1 MYKGQK
7 ASKDGIQYF
16 LCPFTDMYI
25 TQGSETGTHRGTK
38 ANDVRGKEAGV
49 KYPYY
54 APCDCKLI
62 WYDKSNGQGM
72 WQSINKVRFSNGNI
86 SFGTWVTAH
95 DESFDADKTMGK
107 TIYQGEQLGNMG
119 SKAGGGAISTGV
131 HCHIEIAQHKYNISN
146 WKKNGY
152 GIYCF
157 PDETDTDDCYF
168 VNDTNI
174 LNGMGGNWKMIPE
187 EKHKIGYK
195 AHVQSDGWQDWKF
208 DGATAGTTGQSKRME
223 AFRIDY
229 DKPVYAK
236 VHVESVGWI
245 DYGQIDIN
253 TVIGTTGESKRL
265 ECICLK
271 CDTIKYR
278 VHIEGTGWTCW
289 TKADGIATLGSVG
302 MSQRIEAI
310 EIIEI

>member
-25 TQGSETGTHRGTK
+25 TQGAGGQFSHAGTK
-38 ANDVRGKEAGV
+38 ANDVRGSQPGV
-49 KYPYY
+49 RYPYY
-54 APCDCKLI
+54 APCDVKLI
-62 WYDKSNGQGM
+62 WRDLSTGEGM
-72 WQSINKVRFSNGNI
+72 WQSLNKVRFANGNVDYAT
-86 SFGTWVTAH
+86 FVTVH
-95 DESFDADKTMGK
+95 DNTFDANVGQVVP
-107 TIYQGEQLGNMG
+107 QGEQLGNMG
-119 SKAGGGAISTGV
+119 DKGNATGV
-131 HCHIEIAQHKYNISN
+131 HCHIEIAQHKYSISN
-146 WKKNGY
+146 WKKNKY
-152 GIYCF
+152 GNWCF

-187 EKHKIGYK
+187 EKHNIGYK

-208 DGATAGTTGQSKRME
+208 DGQTAGTTGQSKRME

-236 VHVESVGWI
+236 AHIEKVGWI

-253 TVIGTTGESKRL
+253 TIIGTTGESKRL
-265 ECICLK
+265 EAICLK

-278 VHIEGTGWTCW
+278 VHIEGSGWTCW
-289 TKADGIATLGSVG
+289 TNADGVATLGSVG
-302 MSQRIEAI
+302 QKLRIEAI
-310 EIIEI
+310 EIMEI